1 MKEHHTIRWTL
12 LLIALLAFSIPVHA
26 QVYISEVGINGTEF
40 QGAPKWVELHN
51 PSTDAID
58 VSDYFLCNFPAY
70 PRISELPLLA
80 GNTTIPAGEYLVVAW
95 PGLGDDDAEVGLY
108 LPTTSNFG
116 DANSI
121 IDYMQYGVAS
131 HFREGIA
138 VEAGVWEADA
148 FVELPGSAGSVS
160 RIAGVSGIA
169 ESWRQTNASP
179 GAANPVLYRAVLS
192 GGNEVPANV
201 SSASGVL
208 EGLLDGSTLTVTGSL
223 ENLEGDF
230 ASDIAGGAHLHS
242 GLAGTNGPIAVLLN
256 ATVDG
261 DLRGATFNAED
272 NVFEISEGLA
282 DSLANRYL
290 YVNIHSTAY
299 PSGELRGQMLPAVS
313 RGYKAVISGSS
324 EVPANT
330 STGQGTLVAEIQDSV
345 LIVTGSFSNLTSEFD
360 ANVAGGAHLH
370 LGMAGQNGGIEFFLN
385 ATTADDKLSGA
396 FLASENTFPITEDQ
410 KALFAN
416 RSIYLNIHTTAYPGG
431 EVRGQMA
438 GLASAPFIADL
449 SGSNEVPANAS
460 LGSGAVMLELSGSD
474 VWVSGS
480 FSGLNGAFN
489 PDIGGG
495 SHIHNG
501 LAGQNGGIAFGIT
514 PTVDMDGLSGTFSV
528 GDNMFTLDD
537 AAIDALQGRANYVN
551 IHTLFNAPGELRG
564 QLLPVSSIALR
575 SIFSGRAQTTPNSS
589 GGVGG
594 AMVEILGGN
603 LIVSGAFTV
612 DSPFVSDIGAHI
624 HSGSLGVDGGVNT
637 VLVPTLADD
646 NLSGSFEASDNTF
659 ELNEELQA
667 ALLSAGTYINIHT
680 EAYNAGEIRGQITP
694 FAYHPFEAYLSFNNE
709 VIADSVE
716 ITMPSAASGAIL
728 ALVSDT
734 TMVLSGSFSGL
745 ESDFNADIA
754 GGAHV
759 HLGSSVENGGIELML
774 VPTIGDDSRSGQFE
788 AANNTFALSQEQADA
803 LFEERL
809 YVNIHS
815 TNYPAGEL
823 RGQILA
829 SGNVAPNTPN
839 IASPGEDEM
848 IVLTGDPATPFEVTW
863 AGGDANANNVYYTWQ
878 LATDAAL
885 ENTVLVAVSSE
896 PAFTATFGD
905 VASLLTSAGV
915 ELNGTITLYHSA
927 YATDGSFQAA
937 GDTLSVVLTRGLIT
951 SNDEEVGLPGQF
963 SLQGNYPNP
972 FNPTTTVQFDLPAAA
987 NVSVEIYNVLGQK
1000 VLSVPERSFAAGTSR
1015 TFEIDGSLLSSGM
1028 YLYRV
1033 IARMD
1038 QEVRIESGRMTL
1050 LK

>member
-1 MKEHHTIRWTL
+1 MKEHHTTKWTL
-12 LLIALLAFSIPVHA
+12 LLVALLAFIVPANA

-51 PSTDAID
+51 AGTEAID

-70 PRISELPLLA
+70 PRISELPLLD
-80 GNTTIPAGEYLVVAW
+80 GSTTIPAGEYLVVAW
-95 PGLGDDDAEVGLY
+95 SGLGDADAEVGLY

-121 IDYMQYGVAS
+121 IDYMQYGEAG
-131 HFREGIA
+131 HFREGPA

-148 FVELPGSAGSVS
+148 FVELPGSEGSVS

-169 ESWRQTNASP
+169 DSWRQTGASP
-179 GAANPVLYRAVLS
+179 GASNPVLYRAVLS

-201 SSASGVL
+201 SAASGVL

-261 DLRGATFNAED
+261 DLRGATFTAEN
-272 NVFEISEGLA
+272 NVFEVSEGLA

-290 YVNIHSTAY
+290 YVNIHSLAY

-324 EVPANT
+324 EVPVTA
-330 STGQGTLVAEIQDSV
+330 STGQGTLVAEIQDDE

-370 LGMAGQNGGIEFFLN
+370 VGMAGQNGGIEFFLN
-385 ATTADDKLSGA
+385 ATTTDDNLGGS
-396 FLASENTFPITEDQ
+396 FLAADNTFPITEEQ
-410 KALFAN
+410 KELFVN
-416 RSIYLNIHTTAYPGG
+416 RSIYLNIHTAAYPGG

-480 FSGLNGAFN
+480 FSGLNDAFN
-489 PDIGGG
+489 PEIGGG
-495 SHIHNG
+495 SHIHDG
-501 LAGQNGGIAFGIT
+501 LAGQNGGVSFAIT
-514 PTVDMDGLSGTFSV
+514 PTVDMDGLGGTFSV
-528 GDNMFTLDD
+528 SDNMMTLDD
-537 AAIDALQGRANYVN
+537 AAVDALQARANYVN
-551 IHTLFNAPGELRG
+551 IHTLFNAPGEVRG
-564 QLLPVSSIALR
+564 QLLPVSSIPLR
-575 SIFSGRAQTTPNSS
+575 SVFSGRAETTPNSS

-612 DSPFVSDIGAHI
+612 DSPFASEIGAHI
-624 HSGSLGVDGGVNT
+624 HSAGLGMDGDVNT
-637 VLVPTLADD
+637 VLVATLADD
-646 NLSGSFEASDNTF
+646 ELSGSFEAANNTF
-659 ELNEELQA
+659 ELSEEVQA
-667 ALLSAGTYINIHT
+667 ALLAAGTYVNIHT
-680 EAYNAGEIRGQITP
+680 EANNPGEIRGQITP
-694 FAYHPFEAYLSFNNE
+694 LAYRPMEAYLSFGNE

-734 TMVLSGSFSGL
+734 TLVISGSFSGL
-745 ESDFNADIA
+745 ESDFNADVA

-774 VPTIGDDSRSGQFE
+774 VTTLGDDSRSGQFE
-788 AANNTFALSQEQADA
+788 AANNTFELTQEQASY
-803 LFEERL
+803 LFNEQL

-815 TNYPAGEL
+815 TDYPSGEL
-823 RGQILA
+823 RGQMLA
-829 SGNVAPNTPN
+829 SGNVAPNAPN
-839 IASPGEDEM
+839 IASPGEGET

-878 LATDAAL
+878 LALDAAL
-885 ENTVLVAVSSE
+885 ESTVLVAVSSE
-896 PAFTATFGD
+896 PAFTSTFGD

-915 ELNGTITLYHSA
+915 DLNGTITLYHSA
-927 YATDGSFQAA
+927 YATDGSFKAA
-937 GDTLSVVLTRGLIT
+937 GDTLSVVLTRGAIT
-951 SNDEEVGLPGQF
+951 STDEEFGLPQQF

-987 NVSVEIYNVLGQK
+987 NVSVEIFNILGQK
-1000 VLSVPERSFAAGTSR
+1000 VLSVPERSFAAGAAR

-1033 IARMD
+1033 VARMD
-1038 QEVRIESGRMTL
+1038 QDVRIESGRMTL